1 MTELGMRSPPQRL
14 KSYLA
19 FFLVSVTVAQ
29 KYQTSDDIGQSATV
43 SPGSYSHT
51 TDSSNDYYSAGSTS
65 RVRCGPKGD
74 KGEKGESGRDGLNGM
89 TGIPGP
95 PGHVFMLPVI
105 T

>member
-1 MTELGMRSPPQRL
+1 M
-14 KSYLA
+14 
-19 FFLVSVTVAQ
+19 TVAQ
-29 KYQTSDDIGQSATV
+29 KYQTSDDFSGKSATV
-43 SPGSYSHT
+43 SPGPYSPT

-74 KGEKGESGRDGLNGM
+74 KGEKGEPGRDGLNGI

-105 T
+105 EKFGFSLFNLKKF